1 MVIDWAMMVM
11 MIKTSMAVMTTVTR
25 VLEMKMPT
33 MMTSTQAQSVKLLA
47 ETLLEQPAKQGET
60 YMRLSEP
67 QTWNILIMVPDA
79 S

>member
-1 MVIDWAMMVM
+1 MMVM
-11 MIKTSMAVMTTVTR
+11 MIKTRMTVMTR

-33 MMTSTQAQSVKLLA
+33 MMTSTQAQLVKLLA

-67 QTWNILIMVPDA
+67 QTWDILIMVPDA